1 MIAVA
6 VIASGA
12 ISALGRGSSAT
23 DPGRPGEPARSAL
36 TSEPSLGL
44 SHPLVGRVALEPSG
58 PDRATALLG
67 LAARDLARELERV
80 LPDFRAR
87 RLRILVGTSAGPMQ
101 AAQAAFAER
110 ATLGRPA
117 RALAERAPYFS
128 PLAELSRALGV
139 TCETTQVLGACASS
153 TLALGLGCRLLEQ
166 GEADLVIAGGYD
178 ALSSFVAA
186 GFESLGALS
195 KGAPAPFRAGR
206 DGMAL
211 GEGAALLA
219 LMRRTEAVP
228 VLGQIL
234 GFGASSDAVHQTA
247 PDRSGSGVLAA
258 AERALADAGLASD
271 AVDLVSAHATATPYN
286 DAAESR
292 ALSRLFGSRRVPVHA
307 FKPQIGH
314 TLGAAGALEALA
326 SLSAL
331 ERGVVPAT
339 LGEGALEPDFSGEL
353 ATAAA
358 PRALS
363 TALKWSSAFGGLN
376 AALLLAGA
384 GVLASGKRSPR
395 RPVFA
400 RASGQVVHGLELER
414 LRALRPTTSALAE
427 RADSTTELA
436 LAAVTDLLS
445 RSGHALS
452 PDAAIV
458 VGTAAATLEQNERFE
473 SRRREGR
480 PVEPRRFPPTSPS
493 GCAGVCSIVFGAHGP
508 SFSVGSGLDAGR
520 EAFLVAR
527 LLVAAGDVDEAVVVA
542 VEDIGPV
549 AGELFT
555 AAGLA
560 VPRRGA
566 SAVLLA
572 ATEPGERC
580 DGEGLPAPA
589 AIDVLDLR

>member
-6 VIASGA
+6 VIASAA
-12 ISALGRGSSAT
+12 ISALGRGRSAT
-23 DPGRPGEPARSAL
+23 DAGPPGEPARSGL
-36 TSEPSLGL
+36 TEDPSLGL
-44 SHPLVGRVALEPSG
+44 SHPRVGRVAFEATG
-58 PDRATALLG
+58 PDRATTLLG

-80 LPDFRAR
+80 FPDFRAQ
-87 RLRILVGTSAGPMQ
+87 RLRVLVGTSAGPMQ

-110 ATLGRPA
+110 ATRGRA
-117 RALAERAPYFS
+117 TRELAELAPYFS
-128 PLAELSRALGV
+128 PLAELSCALGV

-153 TLALGLGCRLLEQ
+153 TLALGLACRLLDQ

-186 GFESLGALS
+186 GFESLGALAR
-195 KGAPAPFRAGR
+195 GAPAPFRAGR

-219 LMRRTEAVP
+219 LVRRSDAAP

-247 PDRSGSGVLAA
+247 PDRSGSGVLSA
-258 AERALADAGLASD
+258 AERALADAGLAPDSI
-271 AVDLVSAHATATPYN
+271 DLVSAHATSTPYN

-292 ALSRLFGSRRVPVHA
+292 ALARLFGSRRVPVHA

-314 TLGAAGALEALA
+314 TLGAAGALETLA
-326 SLSAL
+326 ALSAL
-331 ERGVVPAT
+331 ERGAVPAT
-339 LGEGALEPDFSGEL
+339 LGEGALEPDFPGEL
-353 ATAAA
+353 ATAAT

-376 AALLLAGA
+376 AALVLAGA
-384 GVLASGKRSPR
+384 GVLGAAQRSP
-395 RPVFA
+395 A
-400 RASGQVVHGLELER
+400 RAVFTRATSQVVHGLELER
-414 LRALRPTTSALAE
+414 LRALRPTAAALAE

-436 LAAVTDLLS
+436 LAAVADLLS

-452 PDAAIV
+452 PNAAII

-473 SRRREGR
+473 ARRREGR

-493 GCAGVCSIVFGAHGP
+493 ACAGVCSIVFGAHGP
-508 SFSVGSGLDAGR
+508 SFSVGSGLHAGR
-520 EAFLVAR
+520 EALRVAR
-527 LLVAAGDVDEAVVVA
+527 LLVAAGDVDEAVVIA

-549 AGELFT
+549 VGELFT
-555 AAGLA
+555 AAGLT

-566 SAVLLA
+566 SAVLLV
-572 ATEPGERC
+572 ATEPGARC
-580 DGEGLPAPA
+580 EGEGETA
-589 AIDVLDLR
+589 ATETDVLDLR

>member
-6 VIASGA
+6 VIASAA
-12 ISALGRGSSAT
+12 ISALGRGRSAT
-23 DPGRPGEPARSAL
+23 DPGRPGEPARSGL
-36 TSEPSLGL
+36 TEDHSLGL
-44 SHPLVGRVALEPSG
+44 SHPLVGKVAFEATG

-80 LPDFRAR
+80 FPDFRAQ
-87 RLRILVGTSAGPMQ
+87 RLRLLVGTSAGPMQ
-101 AAQAAFAER
+101 AAQSAFAER
-110 ATLGRPA
+110 ATRGRA
-117 RALAERAPYFS
+117 TRELAELAPYFS

-153 TLALGLGCRLLEQ
+153 TLAIGLGCRLLDQ

-186 GFESLGALS
+186 GFESLGALAQ
-195 KGAPAPFRAGR
+195 GAPAPFRVGR

-219 LMRRTEAVP
+219 LVRRSDAAP

-258 AERALADAGLASD
+258 AERALADAGLAPGSI
-271 AVDLVSAHATATPYN
+271 DLVSAHATSTPYN

-292 ALSRLFGSRRVPVHA
+292 ALARLFGSRRVPVHA

-314 TLGAAGALEALA
+314 TLGAAGALETLA
-326 SLSAL
+326 ALSAL
-331 ERGVVPAT
+331 ERGAVPAT
-339 LGEGALEPDFSGEL
+339 LGEGALEPDFPGEL
-353 ATAAA
+353 ATAAT

-376 AALLLAGA
+376 AALVLAGA
-384 GVLASGKRSPR
+384 GVLGAAQRSA
-395 RPVFA
+395 A
-400 RASGQVVHGLELER
+400 RAVFTRATGQVVHGLELEQ
-414 LRALRPTTSALAE
+414 LRALRPTAAALAE

-436 LAAVTDLLS
+436 LAAVADLLS

-452 PDAAIV
+452 PKAAII

-473 SRRREGR
+473 ARRREGR

-493 GCAGVCSIVFGAHGP
+493 ACAGVCSIVFGAHGP

-520 EAFLVAR
+520 EALRVAR
-527 LLVAAGDVDEAVVVA
+527 LLVAAGDVDEAVVIA

-549 AGELFT
+549 VGELFT
-555 AAGLA
+555 VAGLT

-572 ATEPGERC
+572 ATEPGARC
-580 DGEGLPAPA
+580 DGEGESA
-589 AIDVLDLR
+589 ATETGALDLR